1 MYQKEKKILR
11 KLIIPLLQRHRE
23 RWKSIFQVAMSPDWR
38 MFIWPSKKH
47 QEFCFSA
54 LGILAK
60 NYVFLQALERMHV
73 KYYSADC
80 TQIQ

>member
-1 MYQKEKKILR
+1 MKVNFSSGNVSRLED
-11 KLIIPLLQRHRE
+11 
-23 RWKSIFQVAMSPDWR
+23 VR
-38 MFIWPSKKH
+38 MTLKKH
-47 QEFCFSA
+47 QKFCFSA